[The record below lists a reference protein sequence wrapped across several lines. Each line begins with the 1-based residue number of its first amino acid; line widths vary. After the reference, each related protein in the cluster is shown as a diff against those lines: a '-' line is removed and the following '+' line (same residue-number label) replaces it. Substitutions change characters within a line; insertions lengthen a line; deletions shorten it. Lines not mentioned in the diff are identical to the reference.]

1 MDIIN
6 KKINESLFVPL
17 MEIFSQMRYNNGV
30 EYFGNQKNR
39 EGKMEEKVT
48 IDEALELFL
57 SLSEDEKTQVI
68 KFMEE
73 IDR

>member
-1 MDIIN
+1 MYIIN

-17 MEIFSQMRYNNGV
+17 MEIFSEMRYNNDV

>member
-1 MDIIN
+1 
-6 KKINESLFVPL
+6 
-17 MEIFSQMRYNNGV
+17 MRYNNSV

-57 SLSEDEKTQVI
+57 SLSEDEKVQVI

>member
-1 MDIIN
+1 
-6 KKINESLFVPL
+6 
-17 MEIFSQMRYNNGV
+17 
-30 EYFGNQKNR
+30 
-39 EGKMEEKVT
+39 MEEKVT

-57 SLSEDEKTQVI
+57 SLSEDEKVQVI

>member
-1 MDIIN
+1 MVLNIS
-6 KKINESLFVPL
+6 KI
-17 MEIFSQMRYNNGV
+17 R
-30 EYFGNQKNR
+30 KNR

>member
-1 MDIIN
+1 MYILN

-17 MEIFSQMRYNNGV
+17 MEIFSQMRYNNSV
-30 EYFGNQKNR
+30 EYFENQKNR

>member
-1 MDIIN
+1 
-6 KKINESLFVPL
+6 
-17 MEIFSQMRYNNGV
+17 
-30 EYFGNQKNR
+30 
-39 EGKMEEKVT
+39 MEEKVT

-57 SLSEDEKTQVI
+57 SLSEDEKMQVI

>member
-1 MDIIN
+1 MYILN
-6 KKINESLFVPL
+6 KKINEYLFVPL
-17 MEIFSQMRYNNGV
+17 MEKFSQMRYNNGV

-48 IDEALELFL
+48 IDEALDLFL